1 MHKYT
6 LKLYK
11 YAVLEDYLSVENEE
25 LMMRRYIKL
34 KSKISE
40 MASQF
45 LQLCVP

>member
-1 MHKYT
+1 MHKHT

-11 YAVLEDYLSVENEE
+11 YAVLKDYLSVESEE

-34 KSKISE
+34 KSKIFE

-45 LQLCVP
+45 L